1 MCAVPKSSRKEGVY
15 LLLLF
20 NNLQPRQQQQQR
32 QHLLHL
38 KVCVIALAIIRS
50 HFSFFS
56 FTSSLTAVFLFLL
69 SLHHRH
75 LLSSASLH
83 THTLIYS
90 ESLCAGVAVSFRRD
104 RLHFGAL
111 HSSSNSQ
118 TGTHLLKKYSFAIS
132 YTNSA
137 LSPSISLL
145 ETRCALPLLLTLLC
159 PDLIRA
165 SPIADWLSVTI

>member
-1 MCAVPKSSRKEGVY
+1 MQIGSGGCAQYQRVPEK
-15 LLLLF
+15 
-20 NNLQPRQQQQQR
+20 
-32 QHLLHL
+32 
-38 KVCVIALAIIRS
+38 KV
-50 HFSFFS
+50 
-56 FTSSLTAVFLFLL
+56 FTSSSFLIIFNPD
-69 SLHHRH
+69 SNSSSGSTYCTSRH